1 MQRLARVPFRNRVVL
16 SACIPE
22 SACLKLSADRTHMF
36 PMCFASTVH
45 RLSGRIRI
53 FQKRAVSMRADNAAL
68 PNYSSFNPLL
78 GATMHQLDSLA
89 PRFEIQGSQ
98 IVILDDPAIFYQT
111 LKKKI
116 TRAKSR
122 VFLSSLYIGRYK
134 DDLIDCISRAM
145 DKNPELRVEILVD
158 YLRSTRDAPGDSTAS
173 LLASLASDFGDRIDI
188 RLYHTPK
195 LHGLTEMLMPKRFNE
210 GFGLQH
216 MKIYGFDNEVM
227 LSGAN
232 LSEDY
237 FTNRQDRYY
246 LFHSKSISDYYH
258 AVQKAVGSLSFKL
271 LPANNKQRFL
281 LQWPAS
287 NEACDPLVNVEMF
300 IKDCSR
306 VLRPVLKTHCATKP
320 LQADAVKNPDTV
332 VYAVSSFVPL
342 LKPDFSTEK
351 PAILRILSFLEDKN
365 SSFTFTAGYFNMH
378 KDLLDRISHS
388 LASGRIIT
396 AAPQANSFYRSKGIS
411 KYVPDAYLYNAKKF
425 MSKITKLH
433 KQDLVKLL
441 EWQNGVIHHPGGWS
455 YHAKGIWVNLPNE
468 KEPSISVVGSSN
480 YTKRAYSLDLETN
493 AVIITKSPDLKGR
506 MMKEVDHLCQHTNEL
521 GLDDFNKPDK
531 HIGIGVKLAATML
544 GKML

>member
-1 MQRLARVPFRNRVVL
+1 
-16 SACIPE
+16 
-22 SACLKLSADRTHMF
+22 
-36 PMCFASTVH
+36 
-45 RLSGRIRI
+45 
-53 FQKRAVSMRADNAAL
+53 MRADNAAL
-68 PNYSSFNPLL
+68 PNYNSFNPLL

-116 TRAKSR
+116 TRAKTR
-122 VFLSSLYIGRYK
+122 VFLSSLYIGRYQ

-145 DKNPELRVEILVD
+145 DKNPKLRVEILVD

-246 LFHSKSISDYYH
+246 LFHSRSISDYYH

-271 LPANNKQRFL
+271 LPANNKQHFL
-281 LQWPAS
+281 LQWPTS

-300 IKDCSR
+300 IKDCNR
-306 VLRPVLKTHCATKP
+306 VLRPVLKTHCGTKP

-351 PAILRILSFLEDKN
+351 PAILRIMSFLEDKN

-396 AAPQANSFYRSKGIS
+396 AAPQANSFYRSKGVS

-425 MSKITKLH
+425 ISKITKLH
-433 KQDLVKLL
+433 KKDLIKLL

-521 GLDDFNKPDK
+521 ALDDFNKPDK

>member
-1 MQRLARVPFRNRVVL
+1 
-16 SACIPE
+16 
-22 SACLKLSADRTHMF
+22 
-36 PMCFASTVH
+36 
-45 RLSGRIRI
+45 
-53 FQKRAVSMRADNAAL
+53 MRADNAAL
-68 PNYSSFNPLL
+68 PNYNSFNPLL

-116 TRAKSR
+116 TRAKTR
-122 VFLSSLYIGRYK
+122 VFLSSLYIGRYQ

-145 DKNPELRVEILVD
+145 DKNPKLRVEILVD

-246 LFHSKSISDYYH
+246 LFHSRSLSDYYH

-271 LPANNKQRFL
+271 LPANNKQHFL
-281 LQWPAS
+281 LQWPTS

-300 IKDCSR
+300 IKDCNR
-306 VLRPVLKTHCATKP
+306 VLRPVLKTHCGTKP

-351 PAILRILSFLEDKN
+351 PAILRIMSFLEDKN

-396 AAPQANSFYRSKGIS
+396 AAPQANSFYRSKGVS

-425 MSKITKLH
+425 ISKITKLH
-433 KQDLVKLL
+433 KKDLIKLL

-521 GLDDFNKPDK
+521 ALDDFNKPDK

>member
-1 MQRLARVPFRNRVVL
+1 M
-16 SACIPE
+16 
-22 SACLKLSADRTHMF
+22 K
-36 PMCFASTVH
+36 VH
-45 RLSGRIRI
+45 
-53 FQKRAVSMRADNAAL
+53 NTPL
-68 PNYSSFNPLL
+68 PNYNSFNPLL

-98 IVILDDPAIFYQT
+98 IEILDDPAIFYQM

-116 TRAKSR
+116 SRAKSR
-122 VFLSSLYIGRYK
+122 VFLSSLYIGRYQT
-134 DDLIDCISRAM
+134 DLTDCISRAM
-145 DKNPELRVEILVD
+145 YKNPELRVEILVD
-158 YLRSTRDAPGDSTAS
+158 YLRSTRDAPNDSTAS
-173 LLASLASDFGDRIDI
+173 LLATLASSFGDRIDI
-188 RLYHTPK
+188 RLYHTPR
-195 LHGLTEMLMPKRFNE
+195 LHGLTNLMMPKRFNE

-258 AVQKAVGSLSFKL
+258 VVQTAVSSLSFKL
-271 LPANNKQRFL
+271 LPANNKQRYL
-281 LQWPAS
+281 LQWPTS
-287 NEACDPLVNVEMF
+287 NEACDPRLNAERF

-306 VLRPVLKTHCATKP
+306 ALYPVLKTHCGTNT
-320 LQADAVKNPDTV
+320 LQTGTVKDPDTV

-351 PAILRILSFLEDKN
+351 PAILRILSFLEDRN

-378 KDLLDRISHS
+378 KDLLDRIVHS
-388 LASGRIIT
+388 LASGRVIT
-396 AAPQANSFYRSKGIS
+396 AAPQANSFYRSKGVS
-411 KYVPDAYLYNAKKF
+411 KYVPDAYLYNSKKF
-425 MSKITKLH
+425 MTRITKLH
-433 KQDLVKLL
+433 KQDRVKLL

-506 MMKEVDHLCQHTNEL
+506 MTKEIDHLCQHTNEL
-521 GLDDFNKPDK
+521 TLEDFDKSEK
-531 HIGIGVKLAATML
+531 HISAGVKLAATVLGSML
-544 GKML
+544 

>member
-36 PMCFASTVH
+36 PMCFASTAH
-45 RLSGRIRI
+45 RLSGRIQI

-68 PNYSSFNPLL
+68 PNYNSFNPLL

-98 IVILDDPAIFYQT
+98 I
-111 LKKKI
+111 KI
-116 TRAKSR
+116 TRAKTR
-122 VFLSSLYIGRYK
+122 VFLSSLYIGRYQ

-145 DKNPELRVEILVD
+145 DKNPKLRVEILVD

-246 LFHSKSISDYYH
+246 LFHSRSISDYYH

-271 LPANNKQRFL
+271 LPANNKQHFL
-281 LQWPAS
+281 LQWPTS

-300 IKDCSR
+300 IKDCNR
-306 VLRPVLKTHCATKP
+306 VLRPVLKTHCGTKP

-332 VYAVSSFVPL
+332 VYAVSSF
-342 LKPDFSTEK
+342 
-351 PAILRILSFLEDKN
+351 DKN

-396 AAPQANSFYRSKGIS
+396 AAPQANSFYRSKGVS

-425 MSKITKLH
+425 ISKITKLH
-433 KQDLVKLL
+433 KKDLIKLL

-521 GLDDFNKPDK
+521 ALDDFNKPDK

>member
-1 MQRLARVPFRNRVVL
+1 
-16 SACIPE
+16 
-22 SACLKLSADRTHMF
+22 
-36 PMCFASTVH
+36 
-45 RLSGRIRI
+45 
-53 FQKRAVSMRADNAAL
+53 MRADNAAL
-68 PNYSSFNPLL
+68 PNYNSFNPLL

-116 TRAKSR
+116 TRAKTR
-122 VFLSSLYIGRYK
+122 VFLSSLYIGRYQ

-145 DKNPELRVEILVD
+145 DKNPKLRVEILVD

-195 LHGLTEMLMPKRFNE
+195 LHGLNEMLMPKRFNE

-246 LFHSKSISDYYH
+246 LFHSRSISDYYH

-271 LPANNKQRFL
+271 LPANNKQHFL
-281 LQWPAS
+281 LQWPTS

-300 IKDCSR
+300 IKDCNR
-306 VLRPVLKTHCATKP
+306 VLRPVLKTHCGTKP

-351 PAILRILSFLEDKN
+351 PAILRIMSFLEDKN

-396 AAPQANSFYRSKGIS
+396 AAPQANSFYRSKGVS

-425 MSKITKLH
+425 ISKITKLH
-433 KQDLVKLL
+433 KKDLIKLL

-521 GLDDFNKPDK
+521 ALDDFNKPDK